1 MLFPL
6 LFLFV
11 VMGMPAHAHPGH
23 VTETAGHT
31 HWVAGAALALIV
43 LAVLWIAIS
52 TRTQSKTKAGDP
64 PKSKEEIA

>member
-23 VTETAGHT
+23 VAEAAGHT
-31 HWVAGAALALIV
+31 HWVASAALALMV
-43 LAVLWIAIS
+43 LAVLWIAVS
-52 TRTQSKTKAGDP
+52 ARTQSKTEAGDP
-64 PKSKEEIA
+64 PKSKEETA